1 MSDFFCNK
9 DTVAAAPKKNF
20 AVCSNENFNGEDGSL
35 KNWNLE
41 SGSGVTERSTESDI
55 NDRKILYKNSLTLKC
70 TKQG

>member
-20 AVCSNENFNGEDGSL
+20 AVYSNENFNGEDGSL
-35 KNWNLE
+35 KSGILNQEAE
-41 SGSGVTERSTESDI
+41 SRNGVRNQISVIE
-55 NDRKILYKNSLTLKC
+55 KYKKNSLTLKC